1 MFMRT
6 VDLFCGCGGMSLGFQ
21 NAGFKVVAAFD
32 NWTKAIEV
40 YKQNFDHPIFTRD
53 LGDDSVINEINEF
66 TPDLIIGGPP
76 CQDFS
81 SAGPRSETSGRANL
95 TVKFAQIISA
105 VKPAYFVMENVERV
119 EKSAALKSA
128 LQILKTAI
136 YGLTSIVLDASLC
149 GVPQKRK
156 RFFLI
161 GELEGR
167 DSALIPYLTT
177 DLSIRP
183 TTVRDYL
190 GDALGVEHFYR
201 HPRSYA
207 RRGVFSID
215 EPSPTIR
222 GVNRPIPLGYPGHP
236 GDTSNDLSTVRPLTT
251 IERSYIQ
258 TFPEWFKFLGT
269 KTDLEQ
275 LIGNAV
281 PVKLAEFV
289 GQALSNYIND
299 KIAGTI
305 RENYNQESVS
315 VLEQLTLV

>member
-1 MFMRT
+1 MRT

-21 NAGFKVVAAFD
+21 NAGFEVVAAFD

-40 YKQNFDHPIFTRD
+40 YKQNFDHPIFSMD
-53 LGDDSVINEINEF
+53 LGNDSVMDEINKF
-66 TPDLIIGGPP
+66 KPDLIIGGPP

-81 SAGPRSETSGRANL
+81 SAGLRCETSGRANL
-95 TVKFAQIISA
+95 TIKFAQIISA
-105 VKPAYFVMENVERV
+105 IKPAFFVMENVERV

-128 LQILKTAI
+128 LQILKTAD

-156 RFFLI
+156 RFFLV
-161 GELEGR
+161 GELGGR
-167 DSALIPYLTT
+167 DSALISYLTK
-177 DLSIRP
+177 DLSTRP

-222 GVNRPIPLGYPGHP
+222 GVNRPIPIGYPGHP
-236 GDTSNDLSTVRPLTT
+236 GDTANNLSTLRPLTT

-289 GQALSNYIND
+289 GQALRKYIND
-299 KIAGTI
+299 KKAGTVL
-305 RENYNQESVS
+305 ENHSHECVS